1 MKLNEIF
8 YLEGEFMDWLANNCY
23 SCGRLGD
30 GATQYNPDCELEP
43 VISYSGLNEEINENL
58 TSIITEKGKLC
69 KCKNFVIEA
78 AKPLLLFMM
87 ILALTGCV
95 SENHKPKVYRTNIE
109 FYKPE
114 KLKVLYSMPE
124 EEELPEE
131 CYKINFP
138 DTAIAEMMLNTHKL
152 RKINANTQKWI
163 LLARREIKK
172 ARVALAR
179 RKAEIIKTRK
189 QLQKIK
195 EMRKELKEI
204 EIRIEKTKKKRQEE
218 REKRLRS

>member
-8 YLEGEFMDWLANNCY
+8 YLEEEFMDWLANNCY
-23 SCGRLGD
+23 SCGILGD
-30 GATQYNPDCELEP
+30 GATQYNPYCEFEP
-43 VISYSGLNEEINENL
+43 IISYSGLNEEINENL

-69 KCKNFVIEA
+69 KCKNFVMST
-78 AKPLLLFMM
+78 AKSLLLLMI

-95 SENHKPKVYRTNIE
+95 SKAHKPKVYRRKIE
-109 FYKPE
+109 FYKPK
-114 KLKVLYSMPE
+114 KLKVLYAAPE
-124 EEELPEE
+124 EENLPEE

-172 ARVALAR
+172 AHAELAR
-179 RKAEIIKTRK
+179 RKAEIAKIQK

-195 EMRKELKEI
+195 EMRKELKQI
-204 EIRIEKTKKKRQEE
+204 EIRIEKAKKKRQEE
-218 REKRLRS
+218 KERRLRS